1 VLEKIENP
9 SARRILIVDDDRD
22 FAESIADIL
31 IRGGY
36 EPIIVDR
43 KETAVT
49 AMATHA
55 PSVAIVDIRLGPISG
70 VDLLSDLKTL
80 YPELICVM
88 MTARADTQTAIAA
101 LRKGAYDFFEKTCQ
115 PAEVLAVLGRCFDRS
130 RLLAENQRASE
141 ALRVAKEDAEKANR
155 AKSEFLANMSHELRT
170 PLNAIIGFSELILQE
185 KQGPIGNRVYAGY
198 IADIF
203 RSGSDL
209 LQIIGDILDLSKAEA
224 GKLELSEEQEVDISG
239 VIGEV
244 VRLIQPKANQAGVL
258 IGIAIA
264 DGIQFLLCDRLKL
277 KQIVLNL
284 MSNAVKFTPPNG
296 RIDVTAEADAQRGLT
311 ISVRDTGIGIAP
323 ADLPRVMQPF
333 VQVNSS
339 LARLHSGTG
348 LGLPLVQTMLRLH
361 GGEMQIES
369 ESGAGTLVRVIF
381 PPARLVSGASA
392 VAKPPNAVS
401 A

>member
-1 VLEKIENP
+1 MLEQTDNLPE
-9 SARRILIVDDDRD
+9 RRILIVDDDRD
-22 FAESIADIL
+22 FAESVADIL

-43 KETAVT
+43 KETAVA
-49 AMATHA
+49 AMASHA

-70 VDLLSDLKTL
+70 VDLLSELKAL

-101 LRKGAYDFFEKTCQ
+101 LRKGAYDYFEKTCQ
-115 PAEVLAVLGRCFDRS
+115 PAEVLAVLGRSFDRS

-141 ALRVAKEDAEKANR
+141 ALRIAKEDAEKANR

-185 KQGPIGNRVYAGY
+185 KQGPIGNKVYAGY

-224 GKLELSEEQEVDISG
+224 GKLELNDEQEVDISG
-239 VIGEV
+239 IIDEV
-244 VRLIQPKANQAGVL
+244 VRLIQPKANQGGVT
-258 IGIAIA
+258 IGIAVA
-264 DGIQFLLCDRLKL
+264 DGIPFLLCDRLKL

-296 RIDVTAEADAQRGLT
+296 RIDVAADADTQRGLT